1 MQTFLEDMNMYIEG
15 ITHVAIDVSSPTRME
30 RYLKEVFGLQTLR
43 HGYWKGEYI
52 RVMGSPDPE
61 LANPGFI
68 YLHLRPGIPQGR
80 LNHIGFNVCDQDI
93 PSAVKELQQ
102 RGIYVD
108 VDGDDMLYGP
118 EDLRIQID
126 SFAHPRPIPD
136 DPAIQMMEDPRLD
149 PDLPC
154 MVRGI
159 NHMAPDVAVP
169 TRMQDWLC
177 DTFGFD
183 GKRKFARRGE
193 YISGV
198 HYENGPRDAV
208 GRRRG
213 LLALFY
219 RPELTRVRLNHIAFE
234 VDDAEGAIQV
244 VESRGAKVD
253 LAGDAMIHG
262 PEDIWFQLDS
272 RKTPYPVGHPANDP
286 GVRLTD

>member
-1 MQTFLEDMNMYIEG
+1 MYIEG

-68 YLHLRPGIPQGR
+68 VLHLRPGIPSGGR
-80 LNHIGFNVCDQDI
+80 LNHIGFNVVDQDVQ
-93 PSAVKELQQ
+93 SAVDELQG

-126 SFAHPRPIPD
+126 SSVQPRPVPD
-136 DPAIQMMEDPRLD
+136 DPTIQMIEDPRLD
-149 PDLPC
+149 PGLPC
-154 MVRGI
+154 MAQGI
-159 NHMAPDVAVP
+159 SHMGLDVAVP

-183 GKRKFARRGE
+183 GKRKFHRRGE
-193 YISGV
+193 YISAV
-198 HYENGPRDAV
+198 HFEHAPKDPA
-208 GRRRG
+208 GRRPG
-213 LLALFY
+213 LLALFL
-219 RPELTRVRLNHIAFE
+219 RSTLTRVRVNHIAFE
-234 VDDAEGAIQV
+234 VEDAEEGMAIL
-244 VESRGAKVD
+244 ESKGVKVD
-253 LAGDAMIHG
+253 SYGDVMIHG
-262 PEDIWFQLDS
+262 PEDVWFQLDS
-272 RKTPYPVGHPANDP
+272 RKAPTSFEFRRKVE
-286 GVRLTD
+286 GVRYQNPEA